1 MVSGLHLKVATAA
14 LVFPLAAQPCA
25 LTPSEASLK
34 LYKHHRDFVHN
45 GASGQLFSDALSS
58 VVNSAVKYS
67 QEEGEVGPIDY
78 DFWTDAQDGDAS
90 PEAEA
95 TLRANARGTTYVLLS
110 YWFRLGPSYRPVPKT
125 ALVELTQ
132 TAGGCWQV
140 EDLHRE
146 QRSLRSVL
154 ALANT
159 TRRDTR

>member
-1 MVSGLHLKVATAA
+1 MVSGLHLMLATAA
-14 LVFPLAAQPCA
+14 LVLPLAAQPCA

-45 GASGQLFSDALSS
+45 GANGQLFNHALSS
-58 VVNSAVKYS
+58 VVNAAVKYS
-67 QEEGEVGPIDY
+67 QDAGEVGPIDY
-78 DFWTDAQDGDAS
+78 DFWTDVQDGDAS

-110 YWFRLGPSYRPVPKT
+110 YWFRLGPSYQPVPKT

-132 TAGGCWQV
+132 TTSGCWQV